1 MIGYPLKHH
10 CEEIEMNMKAQHY
23 IARLSGVLLTAAL
36 ITPMPASAQFG
47 GLFKKKPSASAKQ
60 SDAENSSDCSTAPE
74 KSIGKSILG
83 NVIGDFTRRATRGL
97 GTVGSYIPRAE
108 VADTLTD
115 SIACRLD
122 PDEQLQ
128 AADATREVTRSEQVG
143 TSSQWTSKTRADVS
157 GSSTVTAKT
166 ELANGSSCMN
176 LTDVVIVDGEE
187 TRVTKRMCKAPG
199 ESQYIVMV

>member
-1 MIGYPLKHH
+1 
-10 CEEIEMNMKAQHY
+10 MKTQHFV
-23 IARLSGVLLTAAL
+23 ARLSGAILVAAL
-36 ITPMPASAQFG
+36 VTPMPASAQFG
-47 GLFKKKPSASAKQ
+47 GLFKKRPPASAK
-60 SDAENSSDCSTAPE
+60 SNDDENPSDCSTDPE

-97 GTVGSYIPRAE
+97 GVVGSYIPRAE

-143 TSSQWTSKTRADVS
+143 SSSQWTSKTRADVS
-157 GSSTVTAKT
+157 GSSTITEKT
-166 ELANGSSCMN
+166 EMANGSSCMN

-187 TRVTKRMCKAPG
+187 TRVSKRMCKAPG
-199 ESQYIVMV
+199 ESQYVIMV

>member
-1 MIGYPLKHH
+1 VKHH
-10 CEEIEMNMKAQHY
+10 CIEIEIDMKTQHFV
-23 IARLSGVLLTAAL
+23 ARLSGAILVAAL
-36 ITPMPASAQFG
+36 VTPMPASAQFG
-47 GLFKKKPSASAKQ
+47 GLFKKRPPASAK
-60 SDAENSSDCSTAPE
+60 SNDDENASDCSTDPE

-97 GTVGSYIPRAE
+97 GVVGSYIPRAE

-143 TSSQWTSKTRADVS
+143 SSSQWTSKTRADVS
-157 GSSTVTAKT
+157 GSSTITEKT
-166 ELANGSSCMN
+166 EMATGSSCMN

-187 TRVTKRMCKAPG
+187 TRVSKRMCKAPG
-199 ESQYIVMV
+199 ESQYVIMV